1 MEELA
6 RREALGVLRIEMHE
20 RVGSRQQ
27 GAEQPARPGLPLI
40 SHRARMPPAPGFG
53 KENKGVGPRNG
64 GPAWRDLPNR
74 RRRAR
79 MGGMVLFD
87 THAHFDAFEAE
98 GSVAAVLAR
107 AAAAGVARMCAVGSS
122 EASNELVVRLAQEHP
137 EALVAAVGYDRDQLD
152 RPRGAEKL
160 AELATRPGVVAVGE
174 IGLDYYYSAE
184 TASAQRALFGQML
197 EFAAERKL
205 PVVVHS
211 RYADDDTVDLLGEF
225 STVWKKVF
233 HSMENLPPL
242 GILHCFTGDAAFAEE
257 LLALG
262 FFISFSGIV
271 SFNNA
276 GPLREVAKLVP
287 EDRLLIETDCPYLT
301 PKPFRGK
308 VNEPA
313 FVARVAEV
321 LAEARGTAAEAL
333 AASTTANAKRVF
345 QLEA

>member
-1 MEELA
+1 MA
-6 RREALGVLRIEMHE
+6 DMA
-20 RVGSRQQ
+20 
-27 GAEQPARPGLPLI
+27 
-40 SHRARMPPAPGFG
+40 
-53 KENKGVGPRNG
+53 
-64 GPAWRDLPNR
+64 
-74 RRRAR
+74 
-79 MGGMVLFD
+79 LFD
-87 THAHFDAFEAE
+87 THAHFDGFAAE

-107 AAAAGVARMCAVGSS
+107 AVAAGVEKMCAVGSS
-122 EASNELVVRLAQEHP
+122 EASNELVVRLAGEHP
-137 EALVAAVGYDRDQLD
+137 ETLVAAVGYDRDQLD
-152 RPRGAEKL
+152 KPRGMDTL
-160 AELATRPGVVAVGE
+160 AALAARPGVVAVGE

-184 TASAQRALFGQML
+184 TAPAQRALFGQML
-197 EFAAERKL
+197 EFAAARKR
-205 PVVVHS
+205 PVIVHS
-211 RYADDDTVDLLGEF
+211 RYADDDTVDMLGGF
-225 STVWKKVF
+225 STAWKNVF
-233 HSMENLPPL
+233 HSVEKTPPP

-321 LAEARGTAAEAL
+321 VAEARGMNVAALAEA
-333 AASTTANAKRVF
+333 TFANALRIF
-345 QLEA
+345 QMEG

>member
-1 MEELA
+1 M
-6 RREALGVLRIEMHE
+6 
-20 RVGSRQQ
+20 
-27 GAEQPARPGLPLI
+27 
-40 SHRARMPPAPGFG
+40 APV
-53 KENKGVGPRNG
+53 K
-64 GPAWRDLPNR
+64 W
-74 RRRAR
+74 
-79 MGGMVLFD
+79 FD
-87 THAHFDAFEAE
+87 THAHFDSFAAE
-98 GSVAAVLAR
+98 GTVATVLAR

-122 EASNELVVRLAQEHP
+122 EASNDLVVRLAREHP
-137 EALVAAVGYDRDQLD
+137 AALVAAVGYDRDQLD
-152 RPRGAEKL
+152 RPRDAEKL
-160 AELATRPGVVAVGE
+160 AALANDPAVVAVGE

-184 TASAQRALFGQML
+184 TAPAQRALFGQML

-211 RYADDDTVDLLGEF
+211 RYADDDTVEMLGEF
-225 STVWKKVF
+225 STAWKKVF
-233 HSMENLPPL
+233 HGVENVPPPGL
-242 GILHCFTGDAAFAEE
+242 LHCFTGDAAFAEE

-262 FFISFSGIV
+262 FMVSFSGIV

-321 LAEARGTAAEAL
+321 LAEARGVDAAAL
-333 AASTTANAKRVF
+333 AESTFANAKRVF

>member
-1 MEELA
+1 M
-6 RREALGVLRIEMHE
+6 R
-20 RVGSRQQ
+20 
-27 GAEQPARPGLPLI
+27 
-40 SHRARMPPAPGFG
+40 
-53 KENKGVGPRNG
+53 
-64 GPAWRDLPNR
+64 
-74 RRRAR
+74 
-79 MGGMVLFD
+79 LFD

-107 AAAAGVARMCAVGSS
+107 AAAAGVERTCAVGSS
-122 EASNELVVRLAQEHP
+122 ADSNELVARLARENP
-137 EALVAAVGYDRDQLD
+137 AALVAAVGYDRDQVGQPRDLD
-152 RPRGAEKL
+152 RL
-160 AELATRPGVVAVGE
+160 AELARDPAVVAVGE

-184 TASAQRALFGQML
+184 TAPAQRALFGQML
-197 EFAAERKL
+197 EFAAARRL

-211 RYADDDTVDLLGEF
+211 RYADDDTVEMLGEF
-225 STVWKKVF
+225 AAAWKKTASGPHGLARRSDIDPHGLAPWV
-233 HSMENLPPL
+233 NQGGVGALANPPSCSPPEQGGGGPIRPP

-262 FFISFSGIV
+262 FFVSFSGIV

-276 GPLREVAKLVP
+276 GALREVARRVP

-321 LAEARGTAAEAL
+321 LAEARGTSAAAIAEA
-333 AASTTANAKRVF
+333 TFANAERVF
-345 QLEA
+345 QLEGRR

>member
-1 MEELA
+1 MA
-6 RREALGVLRIEMHE
+6 
-20 RVGSRQQ
+20 
-27 GAEQPARPGLPLI
+27 
-40 SHRARMPPAPGFG
+40 F
-53 KENKGVGPRNG
+53 
-64 GPAWRDLPNR
+64 
-74 RRRAR
+74 
-79 MGGMVLFD
+79 FD

-122 EASNELVVRLAQEHP
+122 EASNELVVRLAEAHP
-137 EALVAAVGYDRDQLD
+137 ETLVAAVGYDRDQLNQPHD
-152 RPRGAEKL
+152 LARLAARAES
-160 AELATRPGVVAVGE
+160 PGVVAVGE

-184 TASAQRALFGQML
+184 TAPAQRELFGQML
-197 EFAAERKL
+197 AFAAERKL

-211 RYADDDTVDLLGEF
+211 RYADDDTLEMLGEF
-225 STVWKKVF
+225 STLWKTFF
-233 HSMENLPPL
+233 HPVENSGPGQRPGLQPIQGAGFPVARGDDPGGIVPPP

-262 FFISFSGIV
+262 FMVSFSGIV

-276 GPLREVAKLVP
+276 GPLREVARRIP

-313 FVARVAEV
+313 FVARVAEA
-321 LAEARGTAAEAL
+321 LAEARGTTAAAL
-333 AASTTANAKRVF
+333 AESTFANAKRVF
-345 QLEA
+345 QLEG

>member
-1 MEELA
+1 
-6 RREALGVLRIEMHE
+6 
-20 RVGSRQQ
+20 
-27 GAEQPARPGLPLI
+27 
-40 SHRARMPPAPGFG
+40 
-53 KENKGVGPRNG
+53 
-64 GPAWRDLPNR
+64 
-74 RRRAR
+74 
-79 MGGMVLFD
+79 MVLFD

-122 EASNELVVRLAQEHP
+122 EASNELVVRLAQAHP

-152 RPRGAEKL
+152 QPRGVEKL

-184 TASAQRALFGQML
+184 TAPAQRALFGQML

-211 RYADDDTVDLLGEF
+211 RYADDDTVDLLGDF
-225 STVWKKVF
+225 STAWKKVF
-233 HSMENLPPL
+233 HGVENLPPPGL
-242 GILHCFTGDAAFAEE
+242 LHCFTGDAAFAEE

-262 FFISFSGIV
+262 FMVSFSGIV

-321 LAEARGTAAEAL
+321 LAEARGVDAAAL
-333 AASTTANAKRVF
+333 AESTFANAKRVF
-345 QLEA
+345 QLED